1 MAHLYL
7 LIAVLVIAGWA
18 AVYIALERMLKR
30 TGAELRR
37 EFQRQIDALSNVKIL
52 ERTGGS
58 ASAAASAQASAT
70 EEITPETLRTITET
84 VSALLGRKV
93 RVRSVKVLPTP
104 DATINSWAQQGRVVI
119 QASHN
124 IGLRGRE

>member
-1 MAHLYL
+1 MAQIYI

-18 AVYIALERMLKR
+18 AVYIALERRLKQ
-30 TGAELRR
+30 TCAELRR
-37 EFQRQIDALSNVKIL
+37 EFQRQTDSLSNVKVL
-52 ERTGGS
+52 ERTAGTGS
-58 ASAAASAQASAT
+58 AATQASAA
-70 EEITPETLRTITET
+70 EEITPETLLTITET

-93 RVRSVKVLPTP
+93 RIRSVKVLPTP
-104 DATINSWAQQGRVVI
+104 DPTINSWAQQGRVVI